1 MTTTRVVAL
10 AAVALVA
17 VLVVMILTG
26 GGGTHR
32 YKLIFSN
39 AGQLVNDND
48 VQIGGRRVGSIKK
61 VELTRDNRAQ
71 ITIEVEEPYAPL
83 HVGTTAVIRQT
94 SLSGIAN
101 RYIALSPGPN
111 SAPEYRDGAT
121 LPASATTTSV
131 DLDQIFN
138 TFDEKTRKGLATTIQ
153 GFADWYQG
161 KGRTANGVAKYF
173 PPSLAATR
181 RLAEQLAAD
190 KPALRALVRN
200 TGSVMAALGAKG
212 DTLTQLVANTNTTLG
227 AVAAENQ
234 SLDQALQYL
243 APTLRRGSTTFVNLR
258 GVLGDFD
265 KLVAVSKPATKNLE
279 PFLKQLT
286 PLLTESQPTINNLAK
301 LLQQPGPQND
311 LTDLLN
317 DAPQLASVAHTSFA
331 NSITALNKSLPVLTF
346 IRPYT
351 PDFVGWL
358 RDFGQ
363 STSNYDANGHYAR
376 VQPVFNSFK
385 YSQTANTLTPVP
397 APERT
402 PGLQNG
408 PQLVPRCPGAAV
420 QAPADGSAPWRD
432 TSGTLDCNPAI
443 VPPGQ

>member
-1 MTTTRVVAL
+1 MTTTRAVAA

-17 VLVVMILTG
+17 VLLVLIVTG

-32 YKLIFSN
+32 YKLLFST

-48 VQIGGRRVGSIKK
+48 VQIGGRRIGSIKK
-61 VELTRDNRAQ
+61 IELSKDNRAQ

-83 HVGTTAVIRQT
+83 HQGTTAVIRQT

-111 SAPEYRDGAT
+111 SAPEYHDGDT
-121 LPASATTTSV
+121 LPANATTTAV

-138 TFDEKTRKGLATTIQ
+138 TFDTKTRKGLATTLQ

-161 KGRTANGVAKYF
+161 KGRQANGVARYF
-173 PPSLAATR
+173 PPALAATR
-181 RLAEQLAAD
+181 RLSEQLAAD
-190 KPALRALVRN
+190 KPALTALVRD
-200 TGSVMAALGAKG
+200 TGSVVAALGAKG
-212 DTLTQLVANTNTTLG
+212 DTLTQLVSNTNTTLG
-227 AVAAENQ
+227 AVAAENA

-265 KLVAVSKPATKNLE
+265 KLIAVSKPATKNLT
-279 PFLKQLT
+279 PFLKELQ
-286 PLLTESQPTINNLAK
+286 PLLVESKPTIHNLAK
-301 LLQQPGPQND
+301 LLGQPGAQND

-331 NSITALNKSLPVLTF
+331 NSITALNKSLPVLSF

-376 VQPVFNSFK
+376 VQPVFNAFK
-385 YSQTANTLTPVP
+385 YNQAANTLTPVP
-397 APERT
+397 SAERL

-408 PQLVPRCPGAAV
+408 ADLVPRCPGAAA
-420 QAPADGSAPWRD
+420 QPPADGSAPWRD
-432 TSGTLDCNPAI
+432 SGGTLDCNASI
-443 VPPGQ
+443 FPPGQ